1 MCVYLID
8 ILYRRI
14 DILCVWSSRL
24 IFRAV
29 TLFCW
34 RLWSV
39 VKTSGITQ
47 MFKLLLFT
55 DESHCEKYNRVNV
68 FGFQLLDVAATIKK
82 KCSFTTGHHTVI
94 LCDALLG

>member
-14 DILCVWSSRL
+14 DILCVWSSRF

-47 MFKLLLFT
+47 MFTKLIRFYKK
-55 DESHCEKYNRVNV
+55 H
-68 FGFQLLDVAATIKK
+68 GMVAQVYTK
-82 KCSFTTGHHTVI
+82 
-94 LCDALLG
+94 